1 MRIRVFS
8 MLLLILVLS
17 LSAVSARADILGVA
31 SSYAVVAGTTVTN
44 PTTNANTVV
53 SGNMAVYPGSACT
66 GFVPGTPDVCTL
78 GPGLVTGATNL
89 GLGAGD
95 ATAAAVEAA
104 VDNAEAGL
112 VATTGAIDLTGGTL
126 GVGSLASLAPGV
138 YSFSTTVT
146 ASLIGQL
153 TLAAGGNLAPVWI
166 FQIGR
171 DLTTGTG
178 SSVVITDTTSGA
190 GIANAGIYWES
201 AGVSGT
207 QITLGQDTAFLGNI
221 FAGSAAVFAPGAQ
234 DLCGGVFADTK
245 VEFDGNDPAIPGG
258 RPNLVGP
265 VGCNSGVISG
275 GVVVSGPPVVGA
287 PEPGTLALLP
297 FGLLGIIAL
306 RFRKARL
313 SSLSC

>member
-31 SSYAVVAGTTVTN
+31 SSYAVIAGSTVTN
-44 PTTNANTVV
+44 PTTNANTIVM
-53 SGNMAVYPGSACT
+53 GDMAVSPGSACT
-66 GFVPGTPDVCTL
+66 GFVPGTPDICTL

-89 GLGAGD
+89 GGGAG
-95 ATAAAVEAA
+95 TVAAAAAEAA
-104 VDNAEAGL
+104 VDNAEAAL
-112 VATTGAIDLTGGTL
+112 VATTGAIDLSAQTLGTL
-126 GVGSLASLAPGV
+126 GTTASLAPGV
-138 YSFSTTVT
+138 YSFNTLTTG
-146 ASLIGQL
+146 LLLGQL
-153 TLAAGGNLAPVWI
+153 TLAGGSNLAPVWI

-171 DLTTGTG
+171 DFTTGTG
-178 SSVVITDTTSGA
+178 SSVVLTGA
-190 GIANAGIYWES
+190 GAANAGIYWES
-201 AGVSGT
+201 AGPSGT
-207 QITLGQDTAFLGNI
+207 QITLGQDTSFLGNL
-221 FAGSAAVFAPGAQ
+221 FAGSAVVFDPGAQ
-234 DLCGGVFADTK
+234 DLCGGAFADTA
-245 VEFDGNDPAIPGG
+245 VTFAGNDPATSTG

-275 GVVVSGPPVVGA
+275 GVVVSGPPIGA

-306 RFRKARL
+306 RFRKAHV